1 MTFFVISSGD
11 DKDDETERHSWFPSA
26 SKEVYCRHVL
36 CLHVGGSD
44 IIPVELRGIC
54 LRKKGACSLLVKL
67 ESSDSTNSIV
77 FSLSLFYQV
86 SNVVE
91 EMISL

>member
-1 MTFFVISSGD
+1 MTCFVLSSGD

-44 IIPVELRGIC
+44 IIPVEL
-54 LRKKGACSLLVKL
+54 
-67 ESSDSTNSIV
+67 
-77 FSLSLFYQV
+77 
-86 SNVVE
+86 
-91 EMISL
+91 